1 MANNGWNEVL
11 AEINSAISESGRAAQ
26 AANAA
31 AANADEQAGKAS
43 EAAQASNAAAQA
55 ANTAAQ
61 EAQSEAAAWNA
72 AKATAETI
80 DYGDTPRVTITEEDG
95 EKKLHYKIPAGR
107 PGEKGDPGADGRS
120 GVTFELVGTK
130 LYITTE
136 G

>member
-1 MANNGWNEVL
+1 MANSFNALIADVNEKISQMNTAISNANGAA
-11 AEINSAISESGRAAQ
+11 AEANSAKDT
-26 AANAA
+26 
-31 AANADEQAGKAS
+31 ADIETAKAV
-43 EAAQASNAAAQA
+43 AAAQA

-61 EAQSEAAAWNA
+61 AAQSEAAAWNA

-80 DYGDTPRVTITEEDG
+80 AYGETPSVAITEEDG
-95 EKKLHYKIPAGR
+95 AKKLHYKIPAGR

-130 LYITTE
+130 LYIVTE